1 VPFLDANALCSCRR
15 LDNGWN
21 IFEGMFKN
29 YWFLGIQFIIIGF
42 QIVIVFVGGAAF
54 SVHKLNGP
62 QWGISI
68 VLGILSIPVA
78 VIIRLFPDELFEKLT
93 PHLPNRKGPG
103 PTLLVEDDQEIQRWN
118 PGLEEIRDEL
128 AFLKKIRGGR
138 MSELTY
144 KLQHP
149 REVFMPRSRSGS
161 RSRERSNSD
170 LPQTPDGNH
179 SGTELVSASPKTPE
193 KSHTRRRT
201 RSGSNSVFGA
211 TAMAGIIA
219 GSIAGGLGSPIE
231 GRKQDDSE
239 PIRFSRDRAHSGLD
253 GTRGIEIHPDTREDD
268 PVIVEDPA
276 KSPVP
281 PSQNPQL
288 APYFEHGPGHQSS
301 PSNRSRRSHSRQSSM
316 NPPTT
321 PKL

>member
-1 VPFLDANALCSCRR
+1 
-15 LDNGWN
+15 
-21 IFEGMFKN
+21 MFKN
-29 YWFLGIQFIIIGF
+29 YWFLGIQFIIVGF

-62 QWGISI
+62 QWGYSI
-68 VLGILSIPVA
+68 VLGVLSIPVA
-78 VIIRLFPDELFEKLT
+78 IVIRLVPDELFERLI
-93 PHLPNRKGPG
+93 PHIPNRKRAS
-103 PTLLVEDDQEIQRWN
+103 PTLLVEDDQEVQRWN

-128 AFLKKIRGGR
+128 TFLKKIRGGR
-138 MSELTY
+138 MSELAY

-149 REVFMPRSRSGS
+149 REAFLPRSRSAS

-170 LPQTPDGNH
+170 LPQTPDGNQ
-179 SGTELVSASPKTPE
+179 SGTELITASPKTPE
-193 KSHTRRRT
+193 KSHSRRRT

-231 GRKQDDSE
+231 GRKPEDSA
-239 PIRFSRDRAHSGLD
+239 PIRLSRDRAQSGVA
-253 GTRGIEIHPDTREDD
+253 GTKGIEIHPDTREDD
-268 PVIVEDPA
+268 PVIVEDPQRSA
-276 KSPVP
+276 VP

-288 APYFEHGPGHQSS
+288 APYFEHGPSHQSS
-301 PSNRSRRSHSRQSSM
+301 PGRGRRSHSRQSSM

-321 PKL
+321 PNA

>member
-1 VPFLDANALCSCRR
+1 
-15 LDNGWN
+15 
-21 IFEGMFKN
+21 MFKN
-29 YWFLGIQFIIIGF
+29 YWFLSIQFIIVGF

-62 QWGISI
+62 QWGYSI

-78 VIIRLFPDELFEKLT
+78 IIIRLIPDELFARAI
-93 PHLPNRKGPG
+93 PHISNRRRPS
-103 PTLLVEDDQEIQRWN
+103 PTLIVEDDQEVQKWN

-128 AFLKKIRGGR
+128 TFLKKIRGGR

-149 REVFMPRSRSGS
+149 RESFLPRSRSAS

-170 LPQTPDGNH
+170 LPQTPEGDH

-193 KSHTRRRT
+193 KSHSRRRT

-231 GRKQDDSE
+231 GRKQQESE
-239 PIRFSRDRAHSGLD
+239 PIRFSRDRSHSGLE
-253 GTRGIEIHPDTREDD
+253 GTKGIEIHPETLEDD
-268 PVIVEDPA
+268 PVIIEDPTR
-276 KSPVP
+276 SPVP

-288 APYFEHGPGHQSS
+288 APYFEHGPQSS
-301 PSNRSRRSHSRQSSM
+301 PSSRGRRSHSRQSST
-316 NPPTT
+316 NPPTNT
-321 PKL
+321 NT